1 MGQHATAA
9 VLRQRDKPF
18 AIEEIDLPELGP
30 GQLLVR
36 MAGTGICHTD
46 LVLRDMDPA
55 GSWPIVLG
63 HEGSGIMAAA
73 GPGVTGV
80 AVGDHVVL
88 SFDSCGGCA
97 NCLGG
102 HPAYCDSFAVR
113 NLTGRG
119 SGDVASARAGTGED
133 VAIRWFG
140 QSSFASYAIATARNV
155 VAIDRELPIEL
166 AGPLGCSLL
175 TGAAT
180 VTNVLRVRP
189 GDSLAVLGVGGV
201 GMAAVMAAAHI
212 GAARIVAIDLQQP
225 RLDQALSLGATHVV
239 SPVDG
244 SSLTEAITATGGPVT
259 HVFDTTGHPA
269 AIRSAVD
276 AMAPRGVCAIAG
288 IQRHDL
294 VLGPRSLSMSKVVT
308 AIYEG
313 DAVPQMEIPRL
324 AGLWRTG
331 RFPLTSSLPPIRSR
345 PSPTRSVTWR
355 PGTSSSPSWCHDDVP
370 PCSSLR

>member
-1 MGQHATAA
+1 MGQLATAA

-18 AIEEIDLPELGP
+18 AVEEIELPELGG
-30 GQLLVR
+30 GQVLVR
-36 MAGTGICHTD
+36 IAGTGICHTD
-46 LVLRDMDPA
+46 LVLREMDPA
-55 GSWPIVLG
+55 GNWPIVLG
-63 HEGSGIMAAA
+63 HEGSGIVEEV

-113 NLTGRG
+113 NMTGRG
-119 SGDVASARAGTGED
+119 TGDVPGGRAGTGEE

-140 QSSFASYAIATARNV
+140 QSSFASHVLATARNV
-155 VAIDRELPIEL
+155 VVIDRDLPVEL

-225 RLDQALSLGATHVV
+225 RLDQALSLGATHVIG
-239 SPVDG
+239 PEADG
-244 SSLTEAITATGGPVT
+244 LLTEAITGTGGPVT

-269 AIRSAVD
+269 AIRPAVD
-276 AMAPRGVCAIAG
+276 AMASRGVCAIVG

-294 VLGPRSLSMSKVVT
+294 VLGPRSLSAGKVIT
-308 AIYEG
+308 AVYEG
-313 DAVPQMEIPRL
+313 DAVPQVEIPRL
-324 AGLWRTG
+324 AGLWRHG
-331 RFPLTSSLPPIRSR
+331 RFPLEKLITTYPLSAIGDAERDLAAAHVLKPVLLP
-345 PSPTRSVTWR
+345 
-355 PGTSSSPSWCHDDVP
+355 
-370 PCSSLR
+370 